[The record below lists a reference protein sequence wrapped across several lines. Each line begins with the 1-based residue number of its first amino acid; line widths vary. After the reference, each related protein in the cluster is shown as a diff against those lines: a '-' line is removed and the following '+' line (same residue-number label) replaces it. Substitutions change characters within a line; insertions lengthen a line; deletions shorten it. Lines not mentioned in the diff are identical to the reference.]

1 MAVADAFHAM
11 ISNRPY
17 RPAIAQREAMDIL
30 RDGRGTQWD
39 AEVVDAMIAM
49 LEAPRTAGRR
59 EAARG

>member
-1 MAVADAFHAM
+1 M

-17 RPAIAQREAMDIL
+17 RPAIAQREAMEIL
-30 RDGRGTQWD
+30 REGRGTQWD

-49 LEAPRTAGRR
+49 LDAPRTGTGRR